1 MSVSLILFVS
11 LAILLLLGVPIAIS
25 LGLAS
30 LLGLIYSGMPTVYL
44 AQGSFI
50 AVDSF
55 PLMAVPFFILAGNLM
70 ETGGLSKRIV
80 KVANVLMGSY
90 TGGLAIVTIIACAF
104 FAAISGSGP
113 ATVAAI
119 GSIMIPAMIKKDYGK
134 GFSSA
139 IAASG
144 GALGILIPPSIVM
157 VVYGVVGGV
166 SVGDLFIAG
175 ILPGILIS
183 TVLIIVA
190 YIISK
195 KNGYKGSGEKF
206 NVRKFLHASKEAFWA
221 LLTPVI
227 ILGGIYGGVFTP
239 TEAAVV
245 AVVYGFIVGAFVYKE
260 LKIGAIYNALY
271 KTAITVGS
279 VMIIIGVATTFGR
292 LLTMYQIPH
301 QMAKF
306 LSDVSTN
313 KYVILMII
321 NIFLLII
328 GMFMET
334 LATIIILTP
343 LLLPVVTNLGVDPI
357 HFGILLVVNSE
368 IGFLTPPLGVNLF
381 VASGISKISLEKI
394 TKSIIPFILG
404 LLIAI
409 IILTFIPQI
418 STFLP
423 NLLNY

>member
-1 MSVSLILFVS
+1 MSISLVLFGS
-11 LAILLLLGVPIAIS
+11 LAIFLILGVPIAIS
-25 LGLAS
+25 LGFAS
-30 LLGLIYSGMPTVYL
+30 LLGLLYSNMPTVYL

-80 KVANVLMGSY
+80 RVANVLMGSY
-90 TGGLAIVTIIACAF
+90 TGGLATVTVIACAF

-119 GSIMIPAMIKKDYGK
+119 GSIMIPAMIEKGYSKD
-134 GFSSA
+134 FSSA
-139 IAASG
+139 VAASG

-157 VVYGVVGGV
+157 VVYGVVGSV

-175 ILPGILIS
+175 IIPGIFIS
-183 TVLIIVA
+183 AVLILVG
-190 YIISK
+190 YLISK
-195 KNGYKGSGEKF
+195 KNGFKGSGHKF
-206 NVRKFLHASKEAFWA
+206 SIKEFITAVKDAFWA

-227 ILGGIYGGVFTP
+227 ILGGIYGGIFTP

-245 AVVYGFIVGAFVYKE
+245 AVVYGFIVGAFIYKE
-260 LKIGAIYNALY
+260 LRLDAIYNALY

-301 QMAKF
+301 KMAIF
-306 LSDVSTN
+306 LSNISTN
-313 KYVILMII
+313 KFIILMLI
-321 NIFLLII
+321 NLFLLFI

-381 VASGISKISLEKI
+381 VASGISKISLERI
-394 TKSIIPFILG
+394 TRAILPFIFGFLV
-404 LLIAI
+404 AI
-409 IILTFIPQI
+409 TILTLIPQL

-423 NLLNY
+423 NLIDF

>member
-1 MSVSLILFVS
+1 MSVTLVLFGS
-11 LAILLLLGVPIAIS
+11 LAIFLLIGVPIAIS
-25 LGLAS
+25 LGFAS
-30 LLGLIYSGMPTVYL
+30 LLGLIASGMPTVYL

-80 KVANVLMGSY
+80 KVANILMGSY
-90 TGGLAIVTIIACAF
+90 IGGLATVTIAACAF

-119 GSIMIPAMIKKDYGK
+119 GSVMIPAMIDKGYGK

-139 IAASG
+139 VAASG

-166 SVGDLFIAG
+166 SIGALFIAG

-183 TVLIIVA
+183 LVLIIVA
-190 YIISK
+190 YKISK
-195 KNGYKGSGEKF
+195 KKGA
-206 NVRKFLHASKEAFWA
+206 FLKALKEAFWA
-221 LLTPVI
+221 LLTPMI
-227 ILGGIYGGVFTP
+227 ILGGIYGGIFTP

-260 LKIGAIYNALY
+260 LNFRKIYTALF

-301 QMAKF
+301 RMALF
-306 LSDVSTN
+306 LSTISQN
-313 KYVILMII
+313 KYVILMLI
-321 NIFLLII
+321 NLFLLFI

-334 LATIIILTP
+334 LATVIILTP
-343 LLLPVVTNLGVDPI
+343 LLLPVVTSLGVDPI
-357 HFGILLVVNSE
+357 HFGILLIVNSE

-381 VASGISKISLEKI
+381 VASGISKTPLEEI
-394 TKSIIPFILG
+394 TRSILPFIFG
-404 LLIAI
+404 LIVAI
-409 IILTFIPQI
+409 TILTFVPVI

-423 NLLNY
+423 NLLGY

>member
-1 MSVSLILFVS
+1 MSITFVLFGS
-11 LAILLLLGVPIAIS
+11 LALFLLLGTPIAIA
-25 LGLAS
+25 LGFAS
-30 LLGLIYSGMPTVYL
+30 LLGLVFSHMPLVYL

-80 KVANVLMGSY
+80 KVANVVMGSY
-90 TGGLAIVTIIACAF
+90 TGGLATVTVMACAF

-119 GSIMIPAMIKKDYGK
+119 GSIMIPAMIERGYSK
-134 GFSSA
+134 GFASA
-139 IAASG
+139 VSASG

-166 SVGDLFIAG
+166 SIGDLFLAG
-175 ILPGILIS
+175 IVPGAVIAF
-183 TVLIIVA
+183 TLIIVGFFIA
-190 YIISK
+190 K
-195 KNGYKGSGEKF
+195 KKGYKGSDEKF
-206 NVRKFLHASKEAFWA
+206 SVKNFLHAIRDAIWA
-221 LLTPVI
+221 LLAPVI
-227 ILGGIYGGVFTP
+227 ILGGIYGGIFTP

-245 AVVYGFIVGAFVYKE
+245 AVVYGLIIGIFVYKE
-260 LKIGAIYNALY
+260 LKFEHIYLALY

-292 LLTMYQIPH
+292 LLTMYQIPQ
-301 QMAKF
+301 QMAHL
-306 LSDVSTN
+306 LSSVSKN
-313 KYVILMII
+313 KYVILMLI
-321 NIFLLII
+321 NAMLLFV

-343 LLLPVVTNLGVDPI
+343 LLLPVVVNLGVDPI

-381 VASGISKISLEKI
+381 VASGISKISLEEI
-394 TKSIIPFILG
+394 TKSVIPFIVG
-404 LLIAI
+404 LVLAI
-409 IILTFIPQI
+409 TLLTFVPEIT
-418 STFLP
+418 TFLP
-423 NLLNY
+423 QLLK

>member
-1 MSVSLILFVS
+1 MSISVVLFLSLG
-11 LAILLLLGVPIAIS
+11 ILLLMGVPIAIS
-25 LGLAS
+25 LGFAS
-30 LLGLIYSGMPTVYL
+30 LLGLLFSDMPTVYL

-70 ETGGLSKRIV
+70 ESGGLSKRIV
-80 KVANVLMGSY
+80 KVANILMGRY
-90 TGGLAIVTIIACAF
+90 TGGLATVTIAACAF

-119 GSIMIPAMIKKDYGK
+119 GSIMIPAMIKKGYSK

-139 IAASG
+139 VAASG

-175 ILPGILIS
+175 ILPGLLIS
-183 TVLIIVA
+183 SVLILVG
-190 YIISK
+190 YLISK
-195 KNGYKGSGEKF
+195 KNKFEGSGEKF
-206 NVRKFLHASKEAFWA
+206 NLKIFLLALKDAFWA
-221 LLTPVI
+221 LLTPII
-227 ILGGIYGGVFTP
+227 ILGGIYGGIFTP

-245 AVVYGFIVGAFVYKE
+245 AVVYGFIVGVFIYKE
-260 LKIGAIYNALY
+260 LTLKVMYESLY

-301 QMAKF
+301 KMAIF
-306 LSDVSTN
+306 LSGLSTN
-313 KYVILMII
+313 KFLILMII
-321 NIFLLII
+321 NGFLLFI

-343 LLLPVVTNLGVDPI
+343 LLLPVVTALGVDPL

-381 VASGISKISLEKI
+381 VASGISKISLEEI
-394 TKSIIPFILG
+394 TKSVIPFIIG
-404 LLIAI
+404 LIVAVT
-409 IILTFIPQI
+409 ILTFIPEI

-423 NLLNY
+423 NLLK

>member
-1 MSVSLILFVS
+1 MSISVVLFGSLTLF
-11 LAILLLLGVPIAIS
+11 LILGVPIAIS
-25 LGLAS
+25 LGFAS
-30 LLGLIYSGMPTVYL
+30 LLGLIYSNMPTVYL

-80 KVANVLMGSY
+80 RVANILMGSK
-90 TGGLAIVTIIACAF
+90 TGGLATVTVIACAF

-119 GSIMIPAMIKKDYGK
+119 GSIMIPAMVKRGYGK
-134 GFSSA
+134 GFASA
-139 IAASG
+139 VAASG

-157 VVYGVVGGV
+157 VVYGVVGSV
-166 SVGDLFIAG
+166 SIGDLFIAG

-183 TVLIIVA
+183 AVLILVG

-195 KNGYKGSGEKF
+195 KHGYKGSDEKF
-206 NVRKFLHASKEAFWA
+206 NLKEFIIAVKDAFWA

-227 ILGGIYGGVFTP
+227 ILGGIYGGIFTP

-245 AVVYGFIVGAFVYKE
+245 AVVYGFVVGAFIYRE
-260 LKIGAIYNALY
+260 LKFNAIYDALY

-301 QMAKF
+301 KMALF
-306 LSDVSTN
+306 LSNISQN
-313 KYVILMII
+313 KYVILMLI
-321 NIFLLII
+321 NLFLLFI

-381 VASGISKISLEKI
+381 VASGISKISLEEI
-394 TKSIIPFILG
+394 TKSVLPFIFA
-404 LLIAI
+404 LLVAI
-409 IILTFIPQI
+409 TILTFVPQI

-423 NLLNY
+423 NLLDF

>member
-1 MSVSLILFVS
+1 VSISLVLFGG
-11 LAILLLLGVPIAIS
+11 LTIFLLLGVPIAIS
-25 LGLAS
+25 IGFAS
-30 LLGLIYSGMPTVYL
+30 LLGLIFSKMPTVYL
-44 AQGSFI
+44 AQGSFV

-70 ETGGLSKRIV
+70 ETGGLSKRLV
-80 KVANVLMGSY
+80 RVANVLMGSY
-90 TGGLAIVTIIACAF
+90 TGGLATVTVIACAF

-119 GSIMIPAMIKKDYGK
+119 GSIMIPAMIKKGYSKD
-134 GFSSA
+134 FASA
-139 IAASG
+139 VAASG

-157 VVYGVVGGV
+157 VVYGVVGSV
-166 SVGDLFIAG
+166 SIGDLFIAG
-175 ILPGILIS
+175 IIPGIVIS
-183 TVLIIVA
+183 AVLIAVG
-190 YIISK
+190 YVISK
-195 KNGYKGSGEKF
+195 KNGYSGTGEKF
-206 NVRKFLHASKEAFWA
+206 SFKEFVVALKDAFWA
-221 LLTPVI
+221 LLAPVI

-245 AVVYGFIVGAFVYKE
+245 AVVYGFVVGAFIYKE
-260 LKIGAIYNALY
+260 LKFDQIYNSLY

-292 LLTMYQIPH
+292 LMTMYQIPH
-301 QMAKF
+301 KMAMF
-306 LSDVSTN
+306 LSTISQN
-313 KYVILMII
+313 KYVILMLI
-321 NIFLLII
+321 NLFLLFI

-334 LATIIILTP
+334 LATVIILTP

-381 VASGISKISLEKI
+381 VASNISKISIEKI
-394 TKSIIPFILG
+394 TKAILPFI
-404 LLIAI
+404 IALFAAVTL
-409 IILTFIPQI
+409 LTFVPQI

-423 NLLNY
+423 RLLK